1 LKNIKAL
8 SPYIYPNQLNFKD
21 KAFNAWRKQFSNAV
35 VEGWYPKLLHG
46 VLFRRDLFPTF
57 CHFGDARLIFVQPF
71 SLYFDASIS
80 VLTHE
85 VVPFIWDCWP
95 CFYNMMEKWL
105 IRHNVKTAIFTSR
118 QEMEAMKQRCP
129 HIDMIWCPE
138 GIDTSRYTAGKPLT
152 ERTID
157 LLEFGRSNEKIIPAG
172 AFEGIR
178 HIATKV
184 GDSFIYNDKQLY
196 EAMGD
201 AKVTICLPRSITHP
215 EEAGGI
221 ETLTQRY
228 WECMLSRI
236 VMVGHAPKEL
246 VDLIGYNPCVEISS
260 DSSDVKRQISD
271 IIEHIEDY
279 QVLVD
284 KNRVVALQYG
294 DWKNR
299 MCQVMDFLES
309 KGYKCS

>member
-1 LKNIKAL
+1 
-8 SPYIYPNQLNFKD
+8 
-21 KAFNAWRKQFSNAV
+21 
-35 VEGWYPKLLHG
+35 
-46 VLFRRDLFPTF
+46 
-57 CHFGDARLIFVQPF
+57 
-71 SLYFDASIS
+71 
-80 VLTHE
+80 
-85 VVPFIWDCWP
+85 
-95 CFYNMMEKWL
+95 MEKWL

-138 GIDTSRYTAGKPLT
+138 GIDTNRYTAGKPLA
-152 ERTID
+152 ERMID

-172 AFEGIR
+172 AFEGFR

-246 VDLIGYNPCVEISS
+246 VDLIGYNPCVEIRS
-260 DSSDVKRQISD
+260 DSSDVKRQILD
-271 IIEHIEDY
+271 VIVHIEDY